1 MNLTYEDTKVNPLRI
16 DYEGKGAQRL
26 HYMTPLRIEHEGESI
41 TLPIYHDTYAPPF
54 SHYAFNAI
62 LDECVHVYEYGY
74 PEAWNDA
81 VLGSDDEGEAIELFE
96 AMESNYKALE
106 SIFDPYFQ
114 VILFRKRIS
123 ELLIQGEAWEEI
135 VKIIDEGDEEE

>member
-1 MNLTYEDTKVNPLRI
+1 MNLVYEDTKVNPLRI
-16 DYEGKGAQRL
+16 DYEGKGAQRC

-41 TLPIYHDTYAPPF
+41 TLPIYHDTYAPPLA
-54 SHYAFNAI
+54 SHSFTAI
-62 LDECVHVYEYGY
+62 LNECAHVYEYGY
-74 PEAWNDA
+74 AEAWNDA

-96 AMESNYKALE
+96 AMEANYKALE

-123 ELLIQGEAWEEI
+123 ELLLQGEPWEKI
-135 VKIIDEGDEEE
+135 VKCIEKDEEE

>member
-1 MNLTYEDTKVNPLRI
+1 MNLTYEDTKINPL
-16 DYEGKGAQRL
+16 DYDGKSAQRL

-41 TLPIYHDTYAPPF
+41 ALPIYHDTYSPPLV
-54 SHYAFNAI
+54 SHAFNAI

-114 VILFRKRIS
+114 VILFRERIS
-123 ELLIQGEAWEEI
+123 ELLLQGESWEKI
-135 VKIIDEGDEEE
+135 VKCIEKDEEE

>member
-1 MNLTYEDTKVNPLRI
+1 MNLVYEDTKVNPLRI
-16 DYEGKGAQRL
+16 DYEGKGAQRC

-41 TLPIYHDTYAPPF
+41 ALPIYHDTYEPPLT
-54 SHYAFNAI
+54 SHAFNAI

-74 PEAWNDA
+74 PEAWNNA

-96 AMESNYKALE
+96 AMEANYNALE

-114 VILFRKRIS
+114 VILFRERIS
-123 ELLIQGEAWEEI
+123 ELLIQGEPWEKI
-135 VKIIDEGDEEE
+135 VKCIEKDEKE